1 LNPKVISAEP
11 ALTRRNRDI
20 LEELKSRLS
29 IADVI
34 GRRLDWDKRK
44 SNGAKGDYWACC
56 PFHGEKS
63 PSFHVEDRKGFFYC
77 FGCHEKGDAI
87 GFTMKMDNLAFHEAV
102 EMLAGV
108 AGMPLP
114 ERDPAAAQKREQ
126 RNGLIDHMEAAQRFY
141 RAQLSSAAAREARE
155 YLDRR
160 GLSAQ
165 TLERFGIGFA
175 PRGPNT
181 LGQTLIQSGAKQN
194 ELVEVGLV
202 GVRDD
207 GSTYDRF
214 RERIMFPIRNPQGQV
229 IAFGGRAMREDAQ
242 AKYLNSSETPL
253 FSKGRILYNHG
264 AARSEAGK
272 GQPLIVCEGYM
283 DVIALAQA
291 GFSCSVAP
299 LGTAL
304 TEDQLDLCWRMSDEP
319 ILAMDGD
326 KAGLRAADRVARLAL
341 PKLTPGK
348 TLRFALMPDGKDPD
362 DIVKTGGSTAMQS
375 LLDRAEPLSEMIW
388 RSETEGQSFDQP
400 ERRAKLNDSIRAVLK
415 TIENVEIRNYYADHF
430 KEKRS
435 SLFAPVKS
443 ESSAFRPNTSWN
455 GPARQLGPTN
465 ETRQSRLAAEGAH
478 HAQQALETEI
488 LRLFMGTP
496 EGLEGAVD
504 SLSDVRFANHLLDMI
519 RGRLISA
526 YLDLTASDADLTST
540 ALIEKAKAGFETQGV
555 ERLALIASN
564 VDDTCTEVA
573 FFAAIERHRCI
584 LAVETEQPDRDSN
597 FAVSNDDLAYKRM
610 LEARQAKEN
619 AQKTNLYPVDE
630 DEKVS
635 VQDFIDQ
642 KIWIKTPRT
651 RRQ

>member
-1 LNPKVISAEP
+1 MSITPQY
-11 ALTRRNRDI
+11 

-34 GRRLDWDKRK
+34 GRRVEWDKRK
-44 SNGAKGDYWACC
+44 TNDAKGDYWACC

-77 FGCHEKGDAI
+77 FGCHEKGDSI

-114 ERDPAAAQKREQ
+114 ERDAKAAQKREQ

-141 RAQLSSAAAREARE
+141 RAQLNSAAARDARE
-155 YLDRR
+155 YLNRR
-160 GLSAQ
+160 GLRAE
-165 TLERFGIGFA
+165 TLEKFGIGFA

-181 LGQTLIQSGAKQN
+181 LGETLKQAGAKQE
-194 ELVEVGLV
+194 ELVEAGLV
-202 GVRDD
+202 GLRDD

-253 FSKGRILYNHG
+253 FSKGRVLYNHG

-272 GQPLIVCEGYM
+272 GLPLIVCEGYM

-291 GFSCSVAP
+291 GFSCAVAP

-341 PKLTPGK
+341 PKLSPGK

-362 DIVKTGGSTAMQS
+362 DIVRSAGATAMQT

-400 ERRAKLNDSIRAVLK
+400 ERRAKLNDNIRAVLG
-415 TIENVEIRNYYADHF
+415 TIENIEIRNFYADHF

-435 SLFAPVKS
+435 ILFAPAKK
-443 ESSAFRPNTSWN
+443 ESATFRHNTTWS
-455 GPARQLGPTN
+455 GQIRPIGPTN
-465 ETRQSRLAAEGAH
+465 ETRRSRLAAEGAH
-478 HAQQALETEI
+478 QAREALETEI
-488 LRLFMGTP
+488 LRLILGAP
-496 EGLEGAVD
+496 DKLETAID
-504 SLSDVRFANHLLDMI
+504 SLSDVTFANHSLDMI

-526 YLDLTASDADLTST
+526 YLDLSASDALLTPT
-540 ALIEKAKAGFETQGV
+540 ALIEMSRMGCTPHDKERLEFIASGVDGTCTGTALEAAV
-555 ERLALIASN
+555 ERY
-564 VDDTCTEVA
+564 
-573 FFAAIERHRCI
+573 RCI
-584 LAVETEQPDRDSN
+584 VAVESEQPDRDLN
-597 FAVSNDDLAYKRM
+597 FAESGDDLAYKRV
-610 LEARQAKEN
+610 LEARKATEN
-619 AQKTNLYPVDE
+619 ARQTNLYPADE
-630 DEKVS
+630 DENVS

-642 KIWIKTPRT
+642 KIWIKTPSKRL
-651 RRQ
+651 Q

>member
-1 LNPKVISAEP
+1 MSITPQY
-11 ALTRRNRDI
+11 
-20 LEELKSRLS
+20 LEELKSKLS

-34 GRRLDWDKRK
+34 GRRVDWDKRK
-44 SNGAKGDYWACC
+44 TNGAKGDYWACC

-87 GFTMKMDNLAFHEAV
+87 GFTMKMDNMAFHEAV

-114 ERDPAAAQKREQ
+114 ERDPQAAKKREE

-160 GLSAQ
+160 GLSAK
-165 TLERFGIGFA
+165 TLETFGIGFA

-181 LGQTLIQSGAKQN
+181 LGETLIQGGAKQA
-194 ELVEVGLV
+194 ELVEAGLV
-202 GVRDD
+202 GLRDD

-214 RERIMFPIRNPQGQV
+214 RERIMYPIRNPQGQV

-253 FSKGRILYNHG
+253 FSKGRVLYNHG
-264 AARSEAGK
+264 AARAEAGK

-291 GFSCSVAP
+291 GFRCAVAP

-304 TEDQLDLCWRMSDEP
+304 TEDQLELCWRMSDEP
-319 ILAMDGD
+319 VLAMDGD
-326 KAGLRAADRVARLAL
+326 RAGLRAADRVARLAL
-341 PKLTPGK
+341 PKLSPGK
-348 TLRFALMPDGKDPD
+348 TLRFALMPEGKDPD
-362 DIVKTGGSTAMQS
+362 DMVKTGGASAMQ
-375 LLDRAEPLSEMIW
+375 LLIDKAEPLSEMIW
-388 RSETEGQSFDQP
+388 RSETDGQAFDQP
-400 ERRAKLNDSIRAVLK
+400 ERRAKLNDSIRGVLG
-415 TIENVEIRNYYADHF
+415 TIGNVEIRNYYVELF
-430 KEKRS
+430 KEKRAA
-435 SLFAPVKS
+435 LFAPAKAAGATYRPTS
-443 ESSAFRPNTSWN
+443 GWSGPQRPLSATS
-455 GPARQLGPTN
+455 
-465 ETRQSRLAAEGAH
+465 ETRRSRLAAEGAH
-478 HAQQALETEI
+478 HARQALEAEI
-488 LRLFMGTP
+488 LRLVLGAP

-504 SLSDVRFANHLLDMI
+504 DLSDVTFANQLLDMI

-526 YLDLTASDADLTST
+526 YLDLSSTDANLTTST
-540 ALIEKAKAGFETQGV
+540 LIQKARTGITPQGT
-555 ERLALIASN
+555 ERIDLIASGI
-564 VDDTCTEVA
+564 DETCTESA
-573 FFAAIERHRCI
+573 LLAAVERHRCI
-584 LAVETEQPDRDSN
+584 VAVESEQPDRDSD
-597 FAVSNDDLAYKRM
+597 FAVSDDDVAYRRM
-610 LEARQAKEN
+610 LEARQARED
-619 AQKTNLYPVDE
+619 ARQTNLYPAEE

-642 KIWIKTPRT
+642 KIWIKASRT
-651 RRQ
+651 RQQ

>member
-1 LNPKVISAEP
+1 MSITPHY
-11 ALTRRNRDI
+11 

-34 GRRLDWDKRK
+34 GRRVDWDKRK
-44 SNGAKGDYWACC
+44 TNGAKGDYWACC

-114 ERDPAAAQKREQ
+114 ERDPQAAKKREE

-141 RAQLSSAAAREARE
+141 RGQLSSAAAREARE
-155 YLDRR
+155 YLERR
-160 GLSAQ
+160 GLNAK
-165 TLERFGIGFA
+165 TLETFGIGFA
-175 PRGPNT
+175 PRGPNALGET
-181 LGQTLIQSGAKQN
+181 LLQNGAKQE
-194 ELVEVGLV
+194 ELVEAGLV
-202 GVRDD
+202 GLRDD

-253 FSKGRILYNHG
+253 FSKGRVLYNHG
-264 AARSEAGK
+264 AARAEAGK

-291 GFSCSVAP
+291 GFSCAVAP

-341 PKLTPGK
+341 PKLSPGK

-362 DIVKTGGSTAMQS
+362 DMVRSGGVSAMQA
-375 LLDRAEPLSEMIW
+375 LLDNAEPLSEMIW
-388 RSETEGQSFDQP
+388 RSETQGQSFDQP
-400 ERRAKLNDSIRAVLK
+400 ERRVKLNDSIRGVLG
-415 TIENVEIRNYYADHF
+415 TIANPEIRAYYIEHF
-430 KEKRS
+430 KEKRAA
-435 SLFAPVKS
+435 LFAPK
-443 ESSAFRPNTSWN
+443 APQGATNRPMAWN
-455 GPARQLGPTN
+455 GPARAVAPTN
-465 ETRQSRLAAEGAH
+465 ETRQSQLAADGAY
-478 HAQQALETEI
+478 HARQALEIEI
-488 LRLFMGTP
+488 LRLVLGAP
-496 EGLEGAVD
+496 EALEAATD
-504 SLSDVRFANHLLDMI
+504 SLANTEFANQLLDMI

-526 YLDLTASDADLTST
+526 YLDLMSADAHLNSA
-540 ALIEKAKAGFETQGV
+540 ALIEKTRLGMPPEGI
-555 ERLALIASN
+555 ERIELIARGIDES
-564 VDDTCTEVA
+564 CSE
-573 FFAAIERHRCI
+573 AALLAAVNRHRCI
-584 LAVETEQPDRDSN
+584 VAVENEQPDRDSD
-597 FAVSNDDLAYKRM
+597 FVMSDDDVAYRRM
-610 LEARQAKEN
+610 LEARKARETARESNFYPAEEN
-619 AQKTNLYPVDE
+619 ET
-630 DEKVS
+630 VS

-642 KIWIKTPRT
+642 KIWIKTPRSPQ
-651 RRQ
+651 R

>member
-1 LNPKVISAEP
+1 MSITPQY
-11 ALTRRNRDI
+11 

-34 GRRLDWDKRK
+34 GRRVEWDKRK
-44 SNGAKGDYWACC
+44 TNGAKGDYWACC

-87 GFTMKMDNLAFHEAV
+87 GFSMKMDNLAFHEAV

-114 ERDPAAAQKREQ
+114 ERDPQAAQKREQ

-141 RAQLSSAAAREARE
+141 RGQLGSAAARDARE

-160 GLSAQ
+160 GLSPK
-165 TLERFGIGFA
+165 TLETFGIGFA
-175 PRGPNT
+175 PRGPNA
-181 LGQTLIQSGAKQN
+181 LGETLIQAGAKKE
-194 ELVEVGLV
+194 ELIEAGLV
-202 GVRDD
+202 GLRDD

-253 FSKGRILYNHG
+253 FSKGRVLYNHG

-291 GFSCSVAP
+291 GFSCAVAP

-319 ILAMDGD
+319 VLAMDGD

-341 PKLTPGK
+341 PRLSPGK
-348 TLRFALMPDGKDPD
+348 TLRFALMPEGKDPD
-362 DIVKTGGSTAMQS
+362 DMVRTGGASAMRL
-375 LLDRAEPLSEMIW
+375 LLDKAEPLSEMIW

-400 ERRAKLNDSIRAVLK
+400 ERRAKLNDSIRAVLG
-415 TIENVEIRNYYADHF
+415 TIENIEIRNYYADHF
-430 KEKRS
+430 KEKRAA
-435 SLFAPVKS
+435 LFAPAK
-443 ESSAFRPNTSWN
+443 AANNAMRPNMPWN
-455 GPARQLGPTN
+455 GPIRPLGPTN
-465 ETRQSRLAAEGAH
+465 ETRRSRLAADGSY
-478 HAQQALETEI
+478 QARLTLEAEI
-488 LRLFMGTP
+488 LRLVLGNP
-496 EGLEGAVD
+496 EGLETAGD
-504 SLSDVRFANHLLDMI
+504 SLAELVFTNQLLDTI

-526 YLDLTASDADLTST
+526 YLEQSSVDAHVIPN
-540 ALIEKAKAGFETQGV
+540 ALIQKARMGMTPQGI
-555 ERLALIASN
+555 ERMEELAKDI
-564 VDDTCTEVA
+564 DGTCTD
-573 FFAAIERHRCI
+573 AALLAAVTRHRCI
-584 LAVETEQPDRDSN
+584 SAVESEQPDRDSD
-597 FAVSNDDLAYKRM
+597 FAISDDDVAYKRL
-610 LEARQAKEN
+610 LEARKAKEL
-619 AQKTNLYPVDE
+619 ARQSNLYPPEE
-630 DEKVS
+630 DENVS

-642 KIWIKTPRT
+642 KIWIKTPRS
-651 RRQ
+651 RQH

>member
-1 LNPKVISAEP
+1 MSITPSY
-11 ALTRRNRDI
+11 

-34 GRRLDWDKRK
+34 GRRVEWDKRK
-44 SNGAKGDYWACC
+44 TNGAKGDYWACC

-114 ERDPAAAQKREQ
+114 ERDPQAAQKREQ

-141 RAQLSSAAAREARE
+141 RGQLSSAAAREARE
-155 YLDRR
+155 YLGRR
-160 GLSAQ
+160 GLSEK
-165 TLERFGIGFA
+165 TLETFGIGFA
-175 PRGPNT
+175 PRGPNA
-181 LGQTLIQSGAKQN
+181 LGETLIQAGAKQE
-194 ELVEVGLV
+194 ELVEAGLV
-202 GVRDD
+202 GLRDD

-253 FSKGRILYNHG
+253 FSKGRVLYNHG

-291 GFSCSVAP
+291 GFSCAVAP

-304 TEDQLDLCWRMSDEP
+304 TEEQLDLCWRMSDEP

-326 KAGLRAADRVARLAL
+326 KAGLRAADRVARLSL
-341 PKLTPGK
+341 PKLSPGK

-362 DIVKTGGSTAMQS
+362 DMIRSGGVTAMQA

-400 ERRAKLNDSIRAVLK
+400 ERRAKLNDSIRSVLG
-415 TIENVEIRNYYADHF
+415 TIANPEIRNYYVENF
-430 KEKRS
+430 KEKRAA
-435 SLFAPVKS
+435 LFSPTPTAG
-443 ESSAFRPNTSWN
+443 AANRPTLGWK
-455 GPARQLGPTN
+455 GPQRPLGPTN
-465 ETRQSRLAAEGAH
+465 ETRRSRLAAEGGH
-478 HAQQALETEI
+478 HARQALEEEI
-488 LRLFMGTP
+488 LRLAFGVP
-496 EGLEGAVD
+496 EALEVAGD
-504 SLSDVRFANHLLDMI
+504 SLADADFANQLLDMI

-526 YLDLTASDADLTST
+526 YLDLTSSDAHLDKT
-540 ALIEKAKAGFETQGV
+540 ALIEKTRLGMPPQGIERIEAIARGIDDSCSESALLAAV
-555 ERLALIASN
+555 ERHS
-564 VDDTCTEVA
+564 
-573 FFAAIERHRCI
+573 CI
-584 LAVETEQPDRDSN
+584 VAVENEQPDRDSD
-597 FAVSNDDLAYKRM
+597 FVMSDDDVAYRRM
-610 LEARQAKEN
+610 LEVRKAREMARQS
-619 AQKTNLYPVDE
+619 NLYPAE
-630 DEKVS
+630 ENESVS

-642 KIWIKTPRT
+642 KIWIKTPRSPQ
-651 RRQ
+651 R

>member
-1 LNPKVISAEP
+1 MSITPNY
-11 ALTRRNRDI
+11 

-34 GRRLDWDKRK
+34 GRRVEWDKRK
-44 SNGAKGDYWACC
+44 TNGAKGDYWACC

-114 ERDPAAAQKREQ
+114 ERDPHAAQKREQ

-141 RAQLSSAAAREARE
+141 RGQLSSAAAREARE
-155 YLDRR
+155 YLERR
-160 GLSAQ
+160 GLNAK
-165 TLERFGIGFA
+165 TLETFGIGFA
-175 PRGPNT
+175 PRGPNALGET
-181 LGQTLIQSGAKQN
+181 LMQAGAKQE
-194 ELVEVGLV
+194 ELVEAGLV
-202 GVRDD
+202 GLRDD

-253 FSKGRILYNHG
+253 FSKGRVLYNHG

-291 GFSCSVAP
+291 GFTCAVAP

-304 TEDQLDLCWRMSDEP
+304 TEDQLDLVWRMSDEP

-341 PKLTPGK
+341 PKLSPGK

-362 DIVKTGGSTAMQS
+362 DMVRAGGVTAMQA
-375 LLDRAEPLSEMIW
+375 LLDKAEPLTEMIW
-388 RSETEGQSFDQP
+388 RSETEGQTFDQP
-400 ERRAKLNDSIRAVLK
+400 ERRAKLNDSIRGVLG
-415 TIENVEIRNYYADHF
+415 TIANPEIRSYYVEHF
-430 KEKRS
+430 KEKRAA
-435 SLFAPVKS
+435 LFAP
-443 ESSAFRPNTSWN
+443 APAAGAANRPSMGWN
-455 GPARQLGPTN
+455 GPLRPIGPTN
-465 ETRQSRLAAEGAH
+465 ETRRSRLAAEGGH
-478 HAQQALETEI
+478 HARQALEAEI
-488 LRLFMGTP
+488 LRLALGAP
-496 EGLEGAVD
+496 EALETVGD
-504 SLSDVRFANHLLDMI
+504 SLSDVDFANQLLDMI

-526 YLDLTASDADLTST
+526 YLDLTST
-540 ALIEKAKAGFETQGV
+540 DSHLDSAALLEKTRLGMPPQGIE
-555 ERLALIASN
+555 
-564 VDDTCTEVA
+564 
-573 FFAAIERHRCI
+573 
-584 LAVETEQPDRDSN
+584 PDWVCPRRGS
-597 FAVSNDDLAYKRM
+597 
-610 LEARQAKEN
+610 
-619 AQKTNLYPVDE
+619 
-630 DEKVS
+630 S
-635 VQDFIDQ
+635 VLN
-642 KIWIKTPRT
+642 
-651 RRQ
+651 

>member
-1 LNPKVISAEP
+1 MSITPQY
-11 ALTRRNRDI
+11 

-29 IADVI
+29 LADVI
-34 GRRLDWDKRK
+34 GRRVEWDKRK
-44 SNGAKGDYWACC
+44 TNGAKGDYWACC

-102 EMLAGV
+102 EMLAGQ
-108 AGMPLP
+108 AGMALP
-114 ERDPAAAQKREQ
+114 ERDPQAAQKREQ

-141 RAQLSSAAAREARE
+141 RAQLSAAAAREARE

-160 GLSAQ
+160 GLTTK
-165 TLERFGIGFA
+165 TLETFGIGFA
-175 PRGPNT
+175 PRGPNALGET
-181 LGQTLIQSGAKQN
+181 LMQAGAKQA
-194 ELVEVGLV
+194 ELVEAGLV
-202 GVRDD
+202 GLRDD

-253 FSKGRILYNHG
+253 FSKGRVLYNHG

-291 GFSCSVAP
+291 GFSCAVAP

-319 ILAMDGD
+319 VLAMDGD

-341 PKLTPGK
+341 PKLSPGK

-362 DIVKTGGSTAMQS
+362 DMIRAGGVKAMQA

-400 ERRAKLNDSIRAVLK
+400 ERRAKLNDSIRAVLG
-415 TIENVEIRNYYADHF
+415 TIANPEIRSYYIEHF
-430 KEKRS
+430 KEKRAA
-435 SLFAPVKS
+435 LFAPAS
-443 ESSAFRPNTSWN
+443 NAGATNRPTFGWN
-455 GPARQLGPTN
+455 GPQRPVGPTQ
-465 ETRQSRLAAEGAH
+465 ETRRSRLAAEGGH
-478 HAQQALETEI
+478 HARQALEAEI
-488 LRLFMGTP
+488 LRLA
-496 EGLEGAVD
+496 LGAPQALDLASD
-504 SLSDVRFANHLLDMI
+504 SLANVEFANQILDMI

-526 YLDLTASDADLTST
+526 YLDLTSADAHLNSAT
-540 ALIEKAKAGFETQGV
+540 LIEKTRLGMPPQGI
-555 ERLALIASN
+555 ERLDLIARS
-564 VDDTCTEVA
+564 VDESCSESA
-573 FFAAIERHRCI
+573 FMAAVDRHRCI
-584 LAVETEQPDRDSN
+584 VAVENEQPDRDSD
-597 FAVSNDDLAYKRM
+597 FAMSDNDVAYRRM
-610 LEARQAKEN
+610 LEARKAREMARQS
-619 AQKTNLYPVDE
+619 NLYPAE
-630 DEKVS
+630 ENETVS

-642 KIWIKTPRT
+642 KIWIKTPRSG
-651 RRQ
+651 QH

>member
-1 LNPKVISAEP
+1 MSITPQY
-11 ALTRRNRDI
+11 

-34 GRRLDWDKRK
+34 GRRVEWDKRK
-44 SNGAKGDYWACC
+44 TNGAKGDYWACC

-114 ERDPAAAQKREQ
+114 ERDPQAAQKREQ

-141 RAQLSSAAAREARE
+141 RGQLGSAAAREARE

-160 GLSAQ
+160 GLSAK
-165 TLERFGIGFA
+165 TLEEFGIGFA
-175 PRGPNT
+175 PRGPDA
-181 LGQTLIQSGAKQN
+181 LGEILTQAGAKRE
-194 ELVEVGLV
+194 ELIEAGLV
-202 GVRDD
+202 GLRDD

-253 FSKGRILYNHG
+253 FSKGRVLYNHG
-264 AARSEAGK
+264 SARAQAGK
-272 GQPLIVCEGYM
+272 GEPLIVCEGYM

-291 GFSCSVAP
+291 GFSCAVAP

-341 PKLTPGK
+341 PRLAPGK

-362 DIVKTGGSTAMQS
+362 DMVRSGGATAMRA
-375 LLDRAEPLSEMIW
+375 LLEKAEPLADMIW
-388 RSETEGQSFDQP
+388 RSETEGQTFDQP
-400 ERRAKLNDSIRAVLK
+400 ERRAKLNDSIRSVLG
-415 TIENVEIRNYYADHF
+415 TIGNVEIRNFYADHF
-430 KEKRS
+430 KQKRAV
-435 SLFAPVKS
+435 LFAPAKS
-443 ESSAFRPNTSWN
+443 IGGVGTGPFRPGMAWN
-455 GPARQLGPTN
+455 GPQRPLSATN
-465 ETRQSRLAAEGAH
+465 ETRRSRLAAQGAS
-478 HAQQALETEI
+478 QARETLEPEI
-488 LRLFMGTP
+488 LRLAIGAP
-496 EGLEGAVD
+496 DALEAASE
-504 SLSDVRFANHLLDMI
+504 SLCDMTFANHLLDMI

-526 YLDLTASDADLTST
+526 YLDLSSMDAHVTPAT
-540 ALIEKAKAGFETQGV
+540 LIKKARSGMSPQGN
-555 ERLALIASN
+555 ERMDVLLGGI
-564 VDDTCTEVA
+564 DETCTETA
-573 FFAAIERHRCI
+573 LLAAVDRYRCI
-584 LAVETEQPDRDSN
+584 LAVESEQPDRDSD
-597 FAVSNDDLAYKRM
+597 FAASDDDVAYKRM
-610 LEARQAKEN
+610 LEARKATEMALQS
-619 AQKTNLYPVDE
+619 NLYPADE

-642 KIWIKTPRT
+642 KIWIKTPRP
-651 RRQ
+651 RQH